1 VRQYIGAPM
10 YLSANRQCLPSM
22 VSQLCFADF
31 FHVRS
36 AITIGAEG
44 IGAPIVLADY
54 KEDDCVPRA
63 LPFFIPVAYN

>member
-1 VRQYIGAPM
+1 MFTKLGKLIMFRG
-10 YLSANRQCLPSM
+10 
-22 VSQLCFADF
+22 F
-31 FHVRS
+31 FCHVRS

-63 LPFFIPVAYN
+63 SPIFIPIAY